1 MDEEISIIKQST
13 RREHIKNLF
22 IKNKNKIF
30 FLFGLI
36 LLGVFLIFLYLDHA
50 KNKKIDL
57 SNKFIKFTQN
67 YNVQEKSYYVE
78 QFVEIIETNDS
89 TYAPLALFF
98 LIDNNVFEK
107 NEEINHLFD
116 KIINEVNLET
126 EVKNLIIYKKALF
139 NFDYQTENEMLE
151 ILKPLINSDS
161 FWKPHSLLLLGDYF
175 LSKGENKKAADF
187 YNRIL
192 ISPEAN
198 KSILTQAQSRI
209 RENLS
214 E

>member
-187 YNRIL
+187 YNQIL

-209 RENLS
+209 RENFS

>member
-78 QFVEIIETNDS
+78 QFVEIIQTNDS

>member
-126 EVKNLIIYKKALF
+126 EIKNLIIYKKALF

-187 YNRIL
+187 YNQIL

-209 RENLS
+209 RENFS